1 MITTVD
7 LLRHGDVQGG
17 ACYRGS
23 TDDPLTEY
31 GWQQMR
37 KAVGGR
43 DDWQLIISSPL
54 GRCLDFAKQSGLQK
68 SLPLIIEAGF
78 QEIHFGDWEGQTAE
92 QIGQTQPEA
101 LRRFYEQPFNYPP
114 PNGENLAVFQQ
125 RVETAWQKTL
135 KNQQGKSILIITH
148 AGVIRTLFCLLLKIP
163 LEHCFAVQ
171 VDHACFTRFSCF
183 HSDNGD
189 FTQLN
194 FHNRS

>member
-7 LLRHGDVQGG
+7 LLRHGEVQGG

-37 KAVGGR
+37 KAVAGR
-43 DDWQLIISSPL
+43 DDWQLIVSSPL
-54 GRCLDFAKQSGLQK
+54 CRCLDFSKELSLEKQ
-68 SLPLIIEAGF
+68 LPLMVEAGF
-78 QEIHFGDWEGQTAE
+78 QEIHFGDWEGKTAE
-92 QIGQTQPEA
+92 QIDSEA
-101 LRRFYEQPFNYPP
+101 LRRFYEQPLNYPP
-114 PNGENLAVFQQ
+114 AKSESLLAFQN
-125 RVETAWQKTL
+125 RIEASWQKVL

-163 LEHCFAVQ
+163 LEHSFAVQ

-183 HSDNGD
+183 HSDSGD
-189 FTQLN
+189 FIQLN
-194 FHNRS
+194 AHNLMN